1 MVSAIEFMNLLI
13 DGAMPVDAR
22 KKPKSAA
29 TIAGPGL
36 IEPPRIRTTRMIA
49 NINTTDSEMAT
60 TAHTLGRSA
69 LPARRCAA
77 EHSSVPS
84 IVPPT
89 PLWSLPGD
97 GSK

>member
-29 TIAGPGL
+29 TIAYPGL

-69 LPARRCAA
+69 LARRCAA